1 LVVSASVVA
10 LRTVTAH
17 AGFRGGAALRSVL
30 NTPTYLGMK
39 RTRFANVCTTLDG
52 DKARAIG

>member
-1 LVVSASVVA
+1 
-10 LRTVTAH
+10 VTAH
-17 AGFRGGAALRSVL
+17 AGFRGGAALRGVL